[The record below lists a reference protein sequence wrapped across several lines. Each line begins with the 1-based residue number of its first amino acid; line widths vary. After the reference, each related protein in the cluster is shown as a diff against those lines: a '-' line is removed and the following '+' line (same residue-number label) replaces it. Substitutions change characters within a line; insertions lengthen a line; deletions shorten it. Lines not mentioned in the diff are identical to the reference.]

1 MKGPKTTYFSHDCNA
16 RNDGKV
22 IPLRIRHGAAGY
34 GVYFMILERLRSEND
49 YMSIKDYN
57 ILAFD
62 FRVDASLVKSVVEDF
77 GLFVFTDDGKYF
89 YSESFTKRMS
99 NLDEARE
106 RRSKAAAQRWKR
118 DDTVENNA
126 DAQQAKEDETSI
138 SPTPPVIRVQAEVAK
153 EKVCESKKEI
163 AEQTKPGKIST
174 SVDNRKCVSR
184 FFRKENQ
191 ENLETLMMQFG
202 LKPNEKEKLRKLA
215 EAVIAEWNL
224 AGVVHED
231 YRDWSVHLMNT
242 MRIKQNDKRRNEKS
256 DGTEIDA
263 QKQPASYDFD
273 GGFGGQDT

>member
-106 RRSKAAAQRWKR
+106 RRSKAAAQRWKS

-138 SPTPPVIRVQAEVAK
+138 SPTPPVIREHAEVAK
-153 EKVCESKKEI
+153 ETVCESEKEI
-163 AEQTKPGKIST
+163 TK
-174 SVDNRKCVSR
+174 
-184 FFRKENQ
+184 
-191 ENLETLMMQFG
+191 QFG
-202 LKPNEKEKLRKLA
+202 WKPNEKEKLRKLA